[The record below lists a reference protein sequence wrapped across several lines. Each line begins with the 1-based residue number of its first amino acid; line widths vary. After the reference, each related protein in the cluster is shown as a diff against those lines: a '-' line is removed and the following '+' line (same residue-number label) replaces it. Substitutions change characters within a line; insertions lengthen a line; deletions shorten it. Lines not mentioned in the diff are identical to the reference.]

1 MAAPA
6 ASAQADVKK
15 QWAHDRKKALTT
27 RVPTDWKTRLSECIG
42 SGMLE
47 QETAQ
52 ALDFLAGQ
60 LAEMHKRDP
69 QDTIA
74 TDRSPPRV
82 KELLQT
88 NATVLCG
95 GPLRRL
101 NLQSRAFS
109 NLHYK
114 RIQYCFETL
123 WQGRIELNLNL
134 NFNHNLNLN
143 LNHNLNL
150 KFSLDVNL
158 KFTRNVK
165 FSIASSQGLRR
176 A

>member
-6 ASAQADVKK
+6 SSAQADVKK

-27 RVPTDWKTRLSECIG
+27 RVPTDWQKQLSDCIG

-47 QETAQ
+47 QETVQ

-60 LAEMHKRDP
+60 LAQMHKHDP
-69 QDTIA
+69 QDAIA
-74 TDRSPPRV
+74 TDRSPLRV

-134 NFNHNLNLN
+134 N

-150 KFSLDVNL
+150 KFSLDINL